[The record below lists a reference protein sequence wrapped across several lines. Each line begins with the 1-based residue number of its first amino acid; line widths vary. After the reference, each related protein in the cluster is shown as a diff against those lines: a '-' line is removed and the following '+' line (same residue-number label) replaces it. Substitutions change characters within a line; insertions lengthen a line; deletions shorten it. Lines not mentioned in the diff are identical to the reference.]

1 MTQRMTVN
9 QKLQLGKEVT
19 PGTSVACNRL
29 IEAFNVVMGPKVD
42 VKTFR
47 ATGRRHIA
55 VAEENFEYAE
65 GKLTGEPDYAG
76 MLYPLAM
83 IYGAVTPTL
92 HSPSSTV
99 YDDIWTPPLTGATS
113 IQSFTS
119 QIGDSVEAEQYAYTM
134 ASGWGYK
141 FTRKEG
147 SFTADLFSQSV
158 TTGAS
163 ITSSPTNIALS
174 PILPKHVAVYVDP
187 TSGAIGTT
195 QLTDTLAIEFAASG
209 YYGQYWPLARG
220 ASFGSHL
227 DMAPKQTFK
236 LKLQANSTGVAL
248 LATYLQAGA
257 KAYAKVDALGPLI
270 DVPNSVHA
278 EFIHEMALLCTDISD
293 ISDSDGVYAVEYTF
307 EIAEDVGWSS
317 GTAQIIT
324 LTNLLSAL

>member
-1 MTQRMTVN
+1 MPHRMSVN

-19 PGTSVACNRL
+19 AGTTVACNRL
-29 IEAFNVVMGPKVD
+29 IEAFNVTMGPKVD

-47 ATGRRHIA
+47 ATGRRHPT
-55 VAEENFEYAE
+55 VAEENYEYSE

-76 MLYPLAM
+76 MIYPISM
-83 IYGAVTPTL
+83 IYGNISPAA
-92 HSPSSTV
+92 HSPSVTA
-99 YDDIWTPPLTGATS
+99 YDWTWTPLLTGATT
-113 IQSFTS
+113 IQSFTT
-119 QIGDSVEAEQYAYTM
+119 QIGDSVQAEQYGYTM

-147 SFTADLFSQSV
+147 SFTADLFAQSV

-163 ITSSPTNIALS
+163 ITASPTNIALS
-174 PILPKHVAVYVDP
+174 PILPKHVELWIDP

-195 QLTDTLAIEFAASG
+195 AMSNALSIEFSASG
-209 YYGQYWPLARG
+209 YYGQFWPLNRG

-236 LKLQANSTGVAL
+236 VKLEADSTGVGL

-257 KAYAKVDALGPLI
+257 KAYAKVDALGPVI
-270 DVPNSVHA
+270 DGGNSIHA
-278 EFIHEMALLCTDISD
+278 EFIHEMALLCTDISPVE
-293 ISDSDGVYAVEYTF
+293 DSDGVYAVEYTF
-307 EIAEDVGWSS
+307 EIAEDTGWSS

-324 LTNLLSAL
+324 LTNLLSAY